1 MAAFCNSEMLNSAQ
15 ISFSELRHE
24 IFIVLYEK
32 IFCISMSSSMSMFLN
47 MKSESWI
54 SCISEYITFLW

>member
-15 ISFSELRHE
+15 ISFSELRYE